1 MRERAEPVV
10 NAASCRN
17 VTRVYRSASG
27 PVHALKSVSV
37 GLPPGKVTAIVGPSG
52 SGKSTLL
59 RILAA
64 LDRPTEGEVDIAGA
78 SLAVLS
84 RRSRRDLRRR
94 HIGFVF
100 ARPADNLVPYLTAIE
115 LVRLAADIRGVDAGD
130 QPDALLDD
138 LGLGHRKGHRPVE
151 MSGGEQQRLALAAA
165 VVGDPALV
173 LADEPTAEL
182 DRASA
187 RLLVEALHG
196 LAARGTGLAVAT
208 HDPVVVEAADRVVR
222 IADGGVW

>member
-1 MRERAEPVV
+1 MRDPVDDGRTD
-10 NAASCRN
+10 AAACRN
-17 VTRVYRSASG
+17 VSRVYQG
-27 PVHALKSVSV
+27 QVHALKKVSV
-37 GLPPGKVTAIVGPSG
+37 GIPPGKVTAIVGPSG

-64 LDRPTEGEVDIAGA
+64 LDRPTEGEVEIAGA
-78 SLAVLS
+78 SLAALS

-100 ARPADNLVPYLTAIE
+100 ARPADNLVPYLTAVE
-115 LVRLAADIRGVDAGD
+115 LVRLAADIRGVDVGG
-130 QPDALLDD
+130 QPEELLDG

-151 MSGGEQQRLALAAA
+151 LSGGEQQRLALAAA

-208 HDPVVVEAADRVVR
+208 HDPVVVEAADQVIR
-222 IADGGVW
+222 IADGGIW